1 MSQPPSEDRVQ
12 LAILVVAGMRR
23 EAKCLGGDSVEALC
37 SGADAALLRAAL
49 AARTEAAL
57 SAVVSFGLAGGLDP
71 DLAPGDLIVA
81 TAVSSDSA
89 TFDTHPAL
97 RRALLVGFAK
107 AGVAAREGVVA
118 GVDAPV
124 MNARDKAALRAR
136 TGACIVDM
144 ESHVAAAFAAERG
157 LPFAVVRAVSD
168 PANRALPTLAAKAVK
183 PDGGVDI
190 ALVLRELAKNPAQL
204 GGLIAA
210 GRDSGK
216 AFAALGRCGGLV
228 GPLLRLVLAHLG

>member
-1 MSQPPSEDRVQ
+1 MPRGRREDDG
-12 LAILVVAGMRR
+12 LAAILVVTGMIR
-23 EAKCLGGDSVEALC
+23 EAKCLGDGVEALC
-37 SGADAALLRAAL
+37 SGADVGSLRAAL
-49 AARTEAAL
+49 ASRVDGAFA
-57 SAVVSFGLAGGLDP
+57 AVVSFGLAGGLDP
-71 DLAPGDLIVA
+71 ELAPGDLIVA
-81 TAVSSDSA
+81 TAVSSDAA

-97 RRALLVGFAK
+97 RRALLDGFAE
-107 AGVAAREGVVA
+107 AGLRAREGLVA

-124 MNARDKAALRAR
+124 MNAGDKAALRAQ
-136 TGACIVDM
+136 TGAAIVDM
-144 ESHVAAAFAAERG
+144 ESHIAAAFAAERG

-168 PANRALPTLAAKAVK
+168 PAGRALPALAAKAVK

-228 GPLLRLVLAHLG
+228 GQLLRLVLAHLG